1 MVQKLAYASP
11 EFSFPSCE
19 DLAYKTSCNEPESC
33 LQRKRQFI
41 VTTSN
46 SMQWSIQAAL
56 IPRRPFWLRV
66 SGVGQWA
73 NNYPLPRG
81 GVPNIPKESPI
92 SAPCT
97 CHVLEDSHVNKVI
110 AGLIYWSH
118 FSLKLDLG
126 CKIWRHFIAF
136 RCRPLW
142 FHPYFPH
149 AKKRSPP
156 SLLQILL
163 KQLPCRHRIWS
174 L

>member
-1 MVQKLAYASP
+1 MPHLSLVSLAAKISRIKPVATSQKAVYSESDSLLWPLLIVCSEASKRLWFLEGPSDYACQGWGN
-11 EFSFPSCE
+11 EQTITLFP
-19 DLAYKTSCNEPESC
+19 
-33 LQRKRQFI
+33 
-41 VTTSN
+41 
-46 SMQWSIQAAL
+46 
-56 IPRRPFWLRV
+56 
-66 SGVGQWA
+66 G
-73 NNYPLPRG
+73 G